1 MGEGR
6 VERRLAAILAVDVA
20 GYSRLMDET
29 KRPRS
34 RRCVPHIAGE
44 KAPVSIVAKGSTRI
58 ISWSHVKLKTFF
70 EHRPD
75 VEPQLDEASA
85 RISHGCLN
93 PHGTHRVKIWVRGV
107 ATQTPV
113 APATRSPEEK

>member
-75 VEPQLDEASA
+75 VEPQLDDSLGADLTRLLKSA
-85 RISHGCLN
+85 
-93 PHGTHRVKIWVRGV
+93 W
-107 ATQTPV
+107 Q
-113 APATRSPEEK
+113 SPR